1 MTLRSVYEDTLTST
15 RDPAL
20 LAERA
25 GVTVQSAKT
34 FLRDEASAQVSRQR
48 RKPTADNYAPTGA
61 PQGYWQAD
69 VIYLEDYKGVNVRRK
84 AILTV
89 LNTTTRFAHARPL
102 LDATAERVAEAMS
115 SILDNEN
122 SIKALRIDGG
132 SEFKK
137 EFRVLMRTRGI
148 PLEVGEP
155 YTHYRLARTDRF
167 HRTLRK
173 RLGEHFARDDTHQ
186 WVEALPAIVT
196 NYNNTP
202 HHTLSELLGEPTA
215 PSQVTLAQEA
225 RIRLAEGQQVS
236 DVQHLVDDLNIVP
249 GVTKVRVPVSITKAG
264 IKSGKAKSQR
274 AVWSKAFTVL
284 SRNGP
289 NSFVVDVP
297 RGEVKIFPHY
307 NLQVEPETTVPVQRG
322 HKGGPKVNI
331 RVERAKRLEN
341 RNISEEEQVAALA
354 APAKPRSERA
364 SRVDYNILN
373 GGKPKPLGKAG
384 GSPTVQNVVKK
395 ARGLP
400 RVPRADA
407 AAKIAKAEEL
417 AAP

>member
-25 GVTVQSAKT
+25 GVTVKSAKT
-34 FLRDEASAQVSRQR
+34 FLRDEASAQVARQW
-48 RKPTADNYAPTGA
+48 RKPSAENYAPTGA

-69 VIYLEDYKGVNVRRK
+69 VIYLEDYKGVNARRK

-102 LDATAERVAEAMS
+102 LNATADRVAEAMS

-122 SIKALRIDGG
+122 SIRVLRIDGG

-137 EFRVLMRTRGI
+137 DFRVLMRTRGI

-173 RLGEHFARDDTHQ
+173 RLGEHFARGDTHQ
-186 WVEALPAIVT
+186 WIGALPAIVT

-202 HHTLSELLGEPTA
+202 HHTLSELLGQPTA
-215 PSQVTLAQEA
+215 PSQVTSAQEA

-249 GVTKVRVPVSITKAG
+249 GVTKVRVLVSRTKAG
-264 IKSGKAKSQR
+264 ILDGHAKSQR
-274 AVWSKAFTVL
+274 AVWTSEAYTVL

-297 RGEVKIFPHY
+297 PGEVRIFPHY
-307 NLQVEPETTVPVQRG
+307 NLQVEPVTTVPLPRSREHRQ
-322 HKGGPKVNI
+322 GGPKVNI
-331 RVERAKRLEN
+331 RVERAKRREN
-341 RNISEEEQVAALA
+341 HNISEKEQKIALT
-354 APAKPRSERA
+354 APARPRSQRVA
-364 SRVDYNILN
+364 RVDY
-373 GGKPKPLGKAG
+373 KAL
-384 GSPTVQNVVKK
+384 
-395 ARGLP
+395 AGLST
-400 RVPRADA
+400 R
-407 AAKIAKAEEL
+407 K
-417 AAP
+417 

>member
-1 MTLRSVYEDTLTST
+1 M
-15 RDPAL
+15 
-20 LAERA
+20 
-25 GVTVQSAKT
+25 
-34 FLRDEASAQVSRQR
+34 
-48 RKPTADNYAPTGA
+48 
-61 PQGYWQAD
+61 
-69 VIYLEDYKGVNVRRK
+69 

-89 LNTTTRFAHARPL
+89 LNTTTRFAYARPL
-102 LDATAERVAEAMS
+102 LNATAERVAEAMR

-137 EFRVLMRTRGI
+137 EFRVFMRTRGI
-148 PLEVGEP
+148 PLEIGEP

-202 HHTLSELLGEPTA
+202 HHALSELLGEPTA
-215 PSQVTLAQEA
+215 PSQVTSAQEA

-249 GVTKVRVPVSITKAG
+249 GETKVRVPVSLTKEG

-274 AVWSKAFTVL
+274 AVWTSDAYTVL

-297 RGEVKIFPHY
+297 HGEVRIFPHY
-307 NLQVEPETTVPVQRG
+307 NLQVEPETTVSAQRERG
-322 HKGGPKVNI
+322 HKGGQKVVV
-331 RVERAKRLEN
+331 RVERAKRREN
-341 RNISEEEQVAALA
+341 HNISEKEQKIALT
-354 APAKPRSERA
+354 APARPRSQRVA
-364 SRVDYNILN
+364 RVDY
-373 GGKPKPLGKAG
+373 KALAG
-384 GSPTVQNVVKK
+384 VK
-395 ARGLP
+395 
-400 RVPRADA
+400 
-407 AAKIAKAEEL
+407 
-417 AAP
+417 

>member
-1 MTLRSVYEDTLTST
+1 
-15 RDPAL
+15 
-20 LAERA
+20 
-25 GVTVQSAKT
+25 
-34 FLRDEASAQVSRQR
+34 
-48 RKPTADNYAPTGA
+48 
-61 PQGYWQAD
+61 
-69 VIYLEDYKGVNVRRK
+69 
-84 AILTV
+84 
-89 LNTTTRFAHARPL
+89 
-102 LDATAERVAEAMS
+102 MS

-148 PLEVGEP
+148 PLEIGEP

-202 HHTLSELLGEPTA
+202 HHTLSGLLGEPTA
-215 PSQVTLAQEA
+215 PNQVTLAQEA

-354 APAKPRSERA
+354 APAREKRES
-364 SRVDYNILN
+364 ILT
-373 GGKPKPLGKAG
+373 PKM
-384 GSPTVQNVVKK
+384 
-395 ARGLP
+395 
-400 RVPRADA
+400 A
-407 AAKIAKAEEL
+407 ALQIAKASKL
-417 AAP
+417 SKAAARGTRASKLPKAASIIPDVEAKRACAEPRRSQRLLSAREKDQKTNRTKS